1 MDHDDFERNLA
12 ARSDGGNTS
21 FSSSA
26 SNQRKQTFYKNQ
38 EEHIFILAKNEMLCC
53 CCVPLG
59 MALHIIAFFDIIVAI
74 FLVIQALDFNKK
86 KPDEHEIINKFYQ
99 MIVGMCYAAVGGYT
113 VPRTIIYFIA
123 LTNI

>member
-1 MDHDDFERNLA
+1 MDHDDFEKNLA
-12 ARSDGGNTS
+12 ARSDGGNSS

-26 SNQRKQTFYKNQ
+26 SNNRKNTFYKNQ

-74 FLVIQALDFNKK
+74 FLIIQGIEFNNKK
-86 KPDEHEIINKFYQ
+86 PVPNEPEIF
-99 MIVGMCYAAVGGYT
+99 
-113 VPRTIIYFIA
+113 
-123 LTNI
+123 